1 MTRGKSLEQD
11 LRLLIDNEKYSDIEI
26 LCEGEKKLHG
36 SKAILAARSEV
47 FDRLLYNGM
56 KENQISFPKI
66 NPSVMKIILEY
77 IYTGSIKKESL
88 NKNNI
93 IEVFYAADHFQ
104 LSSLQEFIV
113 NTMKNADYM
122 KNYSPELLSKVVDI
136 MPLSEDNSILNL
148 LVDTVSII
156 PLDTIEFGRLSIT
169 ALRHILS
176 CTYKKEKPFATPEY
190 EVFRYS
196 AILAAKRV
204 SNDAYENIVER
215 LPALEQIGNSNQ
227 IKNNSVTEHQKVA
240 KELEPLTQFIDFSQ
254 IEGQI
259 LIDIIEPLEI
269 TPFKMISNVYK
280 QIIKSNNLYSNGIR
294 GISMYKF
301 KESDYVWDESACG
314 SKLIIEDNGKV
325 VRAPAG
331 NYGHQSI
338 RAKMPLDYKGIFEW
352 NVIIEKYCTDTW
364 IGVCTSENF
373 NYEDWAGRQST
384 GWVLGTDGDFSNSNK
399 RSNYCLL
406 FRKDNTKITVH
417 LNMYKKTFA
426 FSVNGIKYKEVSVKD
441 LPSKLYPV
449 VSLCHPG
456 RLRILPYKK

>member
-1 MTRGKSLEQD
+1 MTKGYSLEQD

-66 NPSVMKIILEY
+66 NSSVMKIILEY

-93 IEVFYAADHFQ
+93 IEVFHAANHFQ
-104 LSSLQEFIV
+104 LPSLQEFIL
-113 NTMKNADYM
+113 NIMKNADYM
-122 KNYSPELLSKVVDI
+122 ENNSPELLSKVVDI

-169 ALRHILS
+169 ALRHLLS
-176 CTYKKEKPFATPEY
+176 CTHKKEKPFATPEY
-190 EVFRYS
+190 EVFRYC
-196 AILAAKRV
+196 AILAAKQV
-204 SNDAYENIVER
+204 SNDAYENIMER
-215 LPALEQIGNSNQ
+215 LPALEQMKNSIQ
-227 IKNNSVTEHQKVA
+227 ISNKFITEHQKVA
-240 KELEPLTQFIDFSQ
+240 KELEPLTKFIDFSQ

-259 LIDIIEPLEI
+259 LTDVIEPLEV
-269 TPFKMISNVYK
+269 TPSNMILNVYK
-280 QIIKSNNLYSNGIR
+280 QIVKLNVLCSSGIR

-325 VRAPAG
+325 VYAPG
-331 NYGHQSI
+331 GCGHQSV

-352 NVIIEKYCTDTW
+352 SVIIEKYCLDTW
-364 IGVCTSENF
+364 VGVCASENF
-373 NYEDWAGRQST
+373 NYETWAGCQPT
-384 GWVLGTDGDFSNSNK
+384 GWTLCTYGQFNNSNIASK
-399 RSNYCLL
+399 YCLL
-406 FRKDNTKITVH
+406 FRKDNTKVTVH
-417 LNMYKKTFA
+417 LNMYKKTCA
-426 FSVNGIKYKEVSVKD
+426 FSIDGTKCKEITVKN

-456 RLRILPYKK
+456 RLRILPYQKV